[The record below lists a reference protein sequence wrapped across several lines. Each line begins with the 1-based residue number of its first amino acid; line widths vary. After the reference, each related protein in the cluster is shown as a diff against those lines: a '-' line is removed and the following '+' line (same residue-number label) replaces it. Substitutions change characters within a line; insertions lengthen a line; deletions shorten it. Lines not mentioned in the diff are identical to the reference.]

1 MSVMEKEVGTLIC
14 DLSEQ
19 GIKLSVNQG
28 NLKVDAPKGRVTPD
42 VLRVLKDR
50 KPEIIKE
57 LKGIDEEIQ
66 FGKTASLYRGA
77 KLPNRIHIE
86 EAVRLYREQGWVQ
99 VWSTYLNA
107 PIYLTRHKSTQV
119 PDPKL
124 ATYTKDEIDAL
135 KELNWD
141 ELKTLHEAKV
151 LFGGTIHEKETN
163 R

>member
-1 MSVMEKEVGTLIC
+1 MNALTMPIGTLIY

-19 GIKLSVNQG
+19 EIKLSVTHG
-28 NLKVDAPKGRVTPD
+28 NLTVDAPKGRVTSNI
-42 VLRVLKDR
+42 LGVLKDR

-86 EAVRLYREQGWVQ
+86 EAVRLYRERGWLQ

-107 PIYLTRHKSTQV
+107 PIYLTKHRSTQV
-119 PDPKL
+119 PDPTLSK
-124 ATYTKDEIDAL
+124 YTQTEVKAL
-135 KELNWD
+135 KGLSLD

-151 LFGGTIHEKETN
+151 LFGGTIHEKEAN

>member
-1 MSVMEKEVGTLIC
+1 MSATEKEVGTLIF

-19 GIKLSVNQG
+19 GIKLSVKQG
-28 NLKVDAPKGRVTPD
+28 NLKVGAPKGKVTSSI
-42 VLRVLKDR
+42 LGVLKER

-86 EAVRLYREQGWVQ
+86 EAVRLYRERGWLQ

-107 PIYLTRHKSTQV
+107 PIYLTKHRSTQV
-119 PDPKL
+119 PDPTLSK
-124 ATYTKDEIDAL
+124 YTQTEVKAL
-135 KELNWD
+135 KGLSLD

-151 LFGGTIHEKETN
+151 LFGGTIHEKEAN

>member
-1 MSVMEKEVGTLIC
+1 MNATVPVGTLIY

-19 GIKLSVNQG
+19 EIKLSVRCG
-28 NLKVDAPKGRVTPD
+28 NLTVDAPKGRVTSNI
-42 VLRVLKDR
+42 LEVLKDR

-57 LKGIDEEIQ
+57 LQSPGGNIQ
-66 FGKTASLYRGA
+66 FGKTASLYRDA

-86 EAVRLYREQGWVQ
+86 EAVQLYNERGWIQ
-99 VWSTYLNA
+99 VWSTYLDA
-107 PIYLTRHKSTQV
+107 PIYLAKHKSTQV
-119 PDPKL
+119 PDPALSK
-124 ATYTKDEIDAL
+124 YTQAEVKAL
-135 KELNWD
+135 NGLSLD

>member
-1 MSVMEKEVGTLIC
+1 MNVTTVPIGTLIY
-14 DLSEQ
+14 DLSEK
-19 GIKLSVNQG
+19 GIRLSVKHG
-28 NLKVDAPKGRVTPD
+28 NLTVDAPKGRVTSNI
-42 VLRVLKDR
+42 LGVLKDR

-86 EAVRLYREQGWVQ
+86 EAVRLYRERGWLQ

-107 PIYLTRHKSTQV
+107 PIYLTKHRSTQV
-119 PDPKL
+119 PDPTLSK
-124 ATYTKDEIDAL
+124 YTQTEVKAL
-135 KELNWD
+135 KGLSLD

-151 LFGGTIHEKETN
+151 LFGGVIHEKEVN